1 MYVYFSLGCKQ
12 IKSYVEEQEKEEEEE
27 EEEEEEQEQ
36 KEQEVEEQES
46 EQTRLKE
53 KTFPSR
59 WRNIKKRNNL
69 IMHWK

>member
-12 IKSYVEEQEKEEEEE
+12 IKSYVEEQEK
-27 EEEEEEQEQ
+27 EEEQEQ

-59 WRNIKKRNNL
+59 
-69 IMHWK
+69 

>member
-12 IKSYVEEQEKEEEEE
+12 IKSYVEEEEEEE
-27 EEEEEEQEQ
+27 EEEKEEEQEQ

-46 EQTRLKE
+46 EQTHLKE

-59 WRNIKKRNNL
+59 
-69 IMHWK
+69 

>member
-12 IKSYVEEQEKEEEEE
+12 IKSYVEEQEKEEEEK
-27 EEEEEEQEQ
+27 EEEQEQ

-59 WRNIKKRNNL
+59 
-69 IMHWK
+69 